1 MQKVWEASG
10 GSQRKFGKPWG
21 VFEERR
27 LGGSTEEEGRQQV
40 RR

>member
-1 MQKVWEASG
+1 MQKVQEASG
-10 GSQRKFGKPWG
+10 GSQWMFGKPWG

-27 LGGSTEEEGRQQV
+27 SRASMEEEGRQQV